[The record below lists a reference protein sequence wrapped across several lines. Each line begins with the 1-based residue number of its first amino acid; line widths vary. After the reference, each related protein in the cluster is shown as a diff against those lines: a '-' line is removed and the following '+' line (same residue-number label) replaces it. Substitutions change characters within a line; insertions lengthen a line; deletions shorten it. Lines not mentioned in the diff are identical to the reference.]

1 MIQLTIVC
9 IIYAVHAEFTGRAA
23 VFHATTTNLCNKD
36 AKDAHGNPVPCGISR
51 ARETL
56 GLPLPGMEDGSLT
69 TREHMIIAKD
79 GNVRVKAMPSRPYQ
93 YFMYTE
99 TLKNVKVHQ
108 LYNHQAIALIDS
120 TPEFEAQRLYGTGLS
135 KDGWTDEGTTSLDGK
150 ALHRWTK
157 RGPQGLDKASGFN
170 YTAVYQTCMY
180 PDLWTFYTDS
190 DDSAPVKLV
199 GSNSFCNK
207 ALQVTEYSNYRT
219 LDETLTVEDSIK
231 EVHTMYGIGSR
242 ILSVGE
248 SQEVPKVCEDLLGAP
263 YVCESEREFFGDGQE
278 VDWMPS
284 GRRMRG
290 ATESQDI
297 IPYFD
302 VAEGTAAYTFFHH
315 QYERRLIQLL
325 KFEFP
330 SNCNNTGGTTAL
342 NFCLFVAVDATM
354 STYTLKAGLTF
365 VDVNDKNKQASLY
378 VAVVIGKELGNRVLR
393 LEAVAQGT
401 ATIWQVGEGASL
413 SIDVTVAGKVS
424 DDTAQQI
431 FKAEIQISVSF
442 NVNLPVVG
450 SVMDCTAY
458 AKIDVTAAP
467 NNDIT
472 AYGEIGRSISL
483 LVFGVGA
490 GVNIK
495 GNTLDNQ
502 PNKWAFKSQIV
513 FTAWV
518 NVILWSNHW
527 SWNVEFWNTKAVYF

>member
-1 MIQLTIVC
+1 MIQLTILS

-36 AKDAHGNPVPCGISR
+36 VKDAHGNPVPCGKSR

-56 GLPLPGMEDGSLT
+56 GLTLPGMEDGSLT
-69 TREHMIIAKD
+69 TREHIIIAKD

-99 TLKNVKVHQ
+99 TPKNVKLHQ
-108 LYNHQAIALIDS
+108 LYNHQAIALADS
-120 TPEFEAQRLYGTGLS
+120 TPEFEAQRLYGAGLS
-135 KDGWTDEGTTSLDGK
+135 EDGWTDEGMTNLDGK
-150 ALHRWTK
+150 TLHRWTK

-170 YTAVYQTCMY
+170 YTAVYQTCTH
-180 PDLWTFYTDS
+180 PDVWTFYTDS

-207 ALQVTEYSNYRT
+207 ALRVTEYSNYRT

-278 VDWMPS
+278 VDWIPS

-315 QYERRLIQLL
+315 QYERRLLQLL

-330 SNCNNTGGTTAL
+330 SNCNNTGGTSAL
-342 NFCLFVAVDATM
+342 NFCLFVAVDATL

-365 VDVNDKNKQASLY
+365 VDVNDKNKKAFLF
-378 VAVVIGKELGNRVLR
+378 VDVVIGKDQGQPVLK
-393 LEAVAQGT
+393 LEVVAQG
-401 ATIWQVGEGASL
+401 S
-413 SIDVTVAGKVS
+413 VTVARPRMIQQKNIF
-424 DDTAQQI
+424 TA
-431 FKAEIQISVSF
+431 EMQISVSF

-450 SVMDCTAY
+450 SIMDCTVY
-458 AKIDVTAAP
+458 AKIGITAAP
-467 NNDIT
+467 NNVIT
-472 AYGEIGRSISL
+472 AYGEIGASISL
-483 LVFGVGA
+483 LVAGAGA

-495 GNTLDNQ
+495 GNTLNNQ
-502 PNKWAFKSQIV
+502 PNTWAFKSEV
-513 FTAWV
+513 FLTAWV
-518 NVILWSNHW
+518 NILVWSDSWRW
-527 SWNVEFWNTKAVYF
+527 SWEIWHASPVYF

>member
-1 MIQLTIVC
+1 MS
-9 IIYAVHAEFTGRAA
+9 IIRQAA

-36 AKDAHGNPVPCGISR
+36 VKDAHGNPVPCGKSR

-56 GLPLPGMEDGSLT
+56 GLTLPGMEDGSLT
-69 TREHMIIAKD
+69 TREHIIIAKD

-99 TLKNVKVHQ
+99 TPKNVKVHQ
-108 LYNHQAIALIDS
+108 LYNHQAIALVDS
-120 TPEFEAQRLYGTGLS
+120 TPEFEAQRLYGAGLS
-135 KDGWTDEGTTSLDGK
+135 KDGWTDEGMTNLDGK
-150 ALHRWTK
+150 TLHRWTK

-190 DDSAPVKLV
+190 DDSQPVKLV

-207 ALQVTEYSNYRT
+207 ALRVTEYSNYRT

-278 VDWMPS
+278 VDWIPS

-315 QYERRLIQLL
+315 QYERRLLQLL

-330 SNCNNTGGTTAL
+330 SNCNNTGGTSAL

-365 VDVNDKNKQASLY
+365 VDVNDKNKKASLF
-378 VAVVIGKELGNRVLR
+378 VDVVIGKELGKKVLR
-393 LEAVAQGT
+393 LEVVAQGSVT
-401 ATIWQVGEGASL
+401 VWQMGEGVSL
-413 SIDVTVAGKVS
+413 SIVVSVQGKVS
-424 DDTAQQI
+424 DDTAQKI
-431 FKAEIQISVSF
+431 FRAEIKISVSF
-442 NVNLPVVG
+442 NVNVPIFG
-450 SVMDCTAY
+450 SIMDCTVY
-458 AKIDVTAAP
+458 AKIGITAAP
-467 NNDIT
+467 NNVIT
-472 AYGEIGRSISL
+472 AYGELGKSISL
-483 LVFGVGA
+483 GIAGAGA

-495 GNTLDNQ
+495 GNTLNNQ
-502 PNKWAFKSQIV
+502 PNKWAFKSEAFLV
-513 FTAWV
+513 AWV
-518 NVILWSNHW
+518 NLGLWSEYWRWAWEIWHA
-527 SWNVEFWNTKAVYF
+527 SPVYF

>member
-1 MIQLTIVC
+1 MIQLTILCV
-9 IIYAVHAEFTGRAA
+9 IYAVHAEFTGRAA

-36 AKDAHGNPVPCGISR
+36 VKDAHGNPVPCGKSR

-56 GLPLPGMEDGSLT
+56 GLTLPGMEDGSLT
-69 TREHMIIAKD
+69 TREHIIIAKD

-99 TLKNVKVHQ
+99 TPKNVKLHQ
-108 LYNHQAIALIDS
+108 LYNHQAIALADS
-120 TPEFEAQRLYGTGLS
+120 TPEFEAQRLYGAGLS
-135 KDGWTDEGTTSLDGK
+135 EDGWTDEGMTNLDGK
-150 ALHRWTK
+150 TLHRWTK

-170 YTAVYQTCMY
+170 YTAVYQTCMH
-180 PDLWTFYTDS
+180 PDVWTFYTDS
-190 DDSAPVKLV
+190 DDSKPVKLV

-207 ALQVTEYSNYRT
+207 ALRVTEYSNYRT

-278 VDWMPS
+278 VDWIPS

-315 QYERRLIQLL
+315 QYERRLLQLL

-330 SNCNNTGGTTAL
+330 SNCNNTGGTSAL

-365 VDVNDKNKQASLY
+365 VDM
-378 VAVVIGKELGNRVLR
+378 
-393 LEAVAQGT
+393 
-401 ATIWQVGEGASL
+401 GAGVSL
-413 SIDVTVAGKVS
+413 SIVVSVQGKVS
-424 DDTAQQI
+424 DDTAQKI
-431 FKAEIQISVSF
+431 FRAEIKISVSF
-442 NVNLPVVG
+442 NVNLPGFG
-450 SVMDCTAY
+450 SVMDCTVY
-458 AKIDVTAAP
+458 AKIGITAAP
-467 NNDIT
+467 NNVIT

-483 LVFGVGA
+483 LFAGAGA

-495 GNTLDNQ
+495 GNTLNNQ
-502 PNKWAFKSQIV
+502 PNTWAFKSEV
-513 FTAWV
+513 FLTAWV
-518 NVILWSNHW
+518 NILVWSDNWRWAWEIWHA
-527 SWNVEFWNTKAVYF
+527 SPVYF